1 MLAFITFKTRRQNSH
16 AWAPLI
22 KPVVQGSGGEV
33 YPGPDTAAG
42 GQPGGVGFYNV

>member
-1 MLAFITFKTRRQNSH
+1 MLAFITFKTRRRNSH

-33 YPGPDTAAG
+33 YPGADRAAG
-42 GQPGGVGFYNV
+42 GQPAGVGFDNV